1 MADSASNKRNAR
13 SAAASEPAAIARTR
27 KLLKAP
33 AARREFDATVGYLEL
48 LDDRGKHVTPAT
60 IAMKLPV
67 VSAVYERWWRPGL
80 TRIAKGLSGPTM
92 SDEYSRAQQLM
103 HLTRGTVAL
112 DLGCGPGNFS
122 RRFARTVGAEGL
134 VVGYDGSRAMLDQAV
149 AAEDE
154 LPQLAYVYGEATALP
169 FKANTF
175 DSVCCFAALNMFPE
189 PFETLGEIA
198 RVLRPGG
205 RVALL
210 TSNISVGGPPAL
222 AARAFGFFS
231 GMTMFGEDQL
241 RSALEDLGMT
251 VEVHEAAGATQMIGA
266 VLRSTSGKS

>member
-33 AARREFDATVGYLEL
+33 AAKREFDAAVGYLEL

-60 IAMKLPV
+60 IAMQLPV

-92 SDEYSRAQQLM
+92 SDEYARAQQLM

-134 VVGYDGSRAMLDQAV
+134 VVGYDGSRPMLDRAFH
-149 AAEDE
+149 EGDDSE
-154 LPQLAYVYGEATALP
+154 ESSLAYVLGDATALP
-169 FKANTF
+169 FKAGSF
-175 DSVCCFAALNMFPE
+175 DAVCCFAALNIFPE
-189 PFETLGEIA
+189 PMTTLTEIA
-198 RVLRPGG
+198 RVLKKGG

-210 TSNISVGGPPAL
+210 TSNTSAGGFTAL
-222 AARAFGFFS
+222 SARGFGLVS
-231 GMTMFGEDQL
+231 GMTMFSEPQL
-241 RSALEDLGMT
+241 REALEQRGFSIELQ
-251 VEVHEAAGATQMIGA
+251 EAAGATQLIGA
-266 VLRSTSGKS
+266 VLG